1 MKKKLYNEIEIP
13 QETEVEINENIIKI
27 KGPEGENSREFNL
40 GKLKLEKKDNKIIIG
55 HDKAT
60 KIQKKRMNTITKHIQ
75 NMINGVNKKFEY
87 QLKICSS
94 HFPMNVSVENNKLI
108 IKNFIGEKIQRSAE
122 ILNGVEIDIQK
133 EIITLKS
140 FNKELAGQTA
150 ANIEKA
156 TKIRNKDRRIFQ
168 DGIYL
173 IEKSGK
179 KI

>member
-1 MKKKLYNEIEIP
+1 MKKKLYNKIEIP
-13 QETEVEINENIIKI
+13 EGIEVEIKDNTINV
-27 KGPEGENSREFNL
+27 KGPEGENSREFNI
-40 GKLKLEKKDNKIIIG
+40 GKLKLEKKDNEIIIG

-60 KIQKKRMNTITKHIQ
+60 KIQKKRMNTITKHIK
-75 NMINGVNKKFEY
+75 NMISGVKEKFEY
-87 QLKICSS
+87 KLKICSS
-94 HFPMNVSVENNKLI
+94 HFPMTVKQEGDELI
-108 IKNFIGEKIQRSAE
+108 IKNFLGEKIQRSAKILKGVDIE
-122 ILNGVEIDIQK
+122 IKKDI
-133 EIITLKS
+133 IILKS

-173 IEKSGK
+173 IEKAGK